1 MYNFPLRKREDKMN
15 FLYNL
20 NHKINRLYEA
30 YESDK
35 YIKNAVEAKL
45 KKVGSGQEVSI
56 PSWIKETASIW
67 GYDMYQSDNTVERT
81 ALKQTIP
88 FSNSLKG
95 EKTRLIS
102 DKSKSTEGSE
112 FDTML
117 ISEAIHTKVTID
129 TLDRNY
135 KYFLSGWNYVTKKFN
150 KHLKNIHLK
159 ILYMNLINNSNTFS
173 YYKLKNIHEDSDLV
187 KNSQEC
193 TKLVEGYFSKDNENG
208 LDNILNLTEEYMM
221 LNEPPEAFSSMGKH
235 DFYEYIK
242 ILLNELA
249 GIGIFKKKLYMGT
262 ADIEKEIERVSEI
275 IPEEKLNND
284 FIEGCPS
291 LKDWLKLNPDALS
304 KPYKMSTVNIQCI
317 EDFKIRA
324 ANTTSKLLDLDPMS
338 YLPTLYFNVVC
349 EDYNKHITHRIYRD
363 LVYRIEIDPSK
374 SIYMNKI
381 KDMESELD
389 IITKFRDIDSI
400 NLDEETLKEAKELAK
415 SVPTVDALTRNEID
429 KRLLQLRIIAIDRLR
444 RFIFENK
451 VNTEKLSW
459 TVKEIMDLT
468 DKNIVDGV
476 FTSKFGFPE
485 ILLLN
490 NEIGSSKREPYIVTE
505 DYMIISEKSISVPK
519 LEVMENS
526 NVITTASHG
535 IRIRK

>member
-1 MYNFPLRKREDKMN
+1 
-15 FLYNL
+15 
-20 NHKINRLYEA
+20 
-30 YESDK
+30 
-35 YIKNAVEAKL
+35 
-45 KKVGSGQEVSI
+45 
-56 PSWIKETASIW
+56 
-67 GYDMYQSDNTVERT
+67 
-81 ALKQTIP
+81 
-88 FSNSLKG
+88 
-95 EKTRLIS
+95 
-102 DKSKSTEGSE
+102 
-112 FDTML
+112 
-117 ISEAIHTKVTID
+117 
-129 TLDRNY
+129 
-135 KYFLSGWNYVTKKFN
+135 
-150 KHLKNIHLK
+150 
-159 ILYMNLINNSNTFS
+159 
-173 YYKLKNIHEDSDLV
+173 
-187 KNSQEC
+187 
-193 TKLVEGYFSKDNENG
+193 
-208 LDNILNLTEEYMM
+208 
-221 LNEPPEAFSSMGKH
+221 
-235 DFYEYIK
+235 
-242 ILLNELA
+242 
-249 GIGIFKKKLYMGT
+249 
-262 ADIEKEIERVSEI
+262 
-275 IPEEKLNND
+275 
-284 FIEGCPS
+284 
-291 LKDWLKLNPDALS
+291 
-304 KPYKMSTVNIQCI
+304 
-317 EDFKIRA
+317 
-324 ANTTSKLLDLDPMS
+324 
-338 YLPTLYFNVVC
+338 
-349 EDYNKHITHRIYRD
+349 
-363 LVYRIEIDPSK
+363 
-374 SIYMNKI
+374 MNKI